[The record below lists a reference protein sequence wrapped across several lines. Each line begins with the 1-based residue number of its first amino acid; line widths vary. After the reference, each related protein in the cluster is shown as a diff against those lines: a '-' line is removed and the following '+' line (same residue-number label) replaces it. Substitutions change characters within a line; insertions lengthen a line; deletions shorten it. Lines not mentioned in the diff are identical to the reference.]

1 MPNSY
6 EDVYNYTKDGNYPV
20 YNYFFGNRERG
31 ENDYILQDSLN
42 EFYNNSTDWWKIHVS
57 HGKRI

>member
-31 ENDYILQDSLN
+31 ENAYILQDSLN
-42 EFYNNSTDWWKIHVS
+42 LNLQQFHGLVEVHVS